1 MVAALESQPACGSP
15 EKRGGC
21 ERHPWHGQLYLRD
34 RFLSSAVLVATNNR
48 TAMLV
53 SLLSHLPDLEDLVSQ
68 LVSLAPRVSVKVWC
82 AE

>member
-1 MVAALESQPACGSP
+1 MVAALESQSDCGSP
-15 EKRGGC
+15 EKRAGC

-53 SLLSHLPDLEDLVSQ
+53 SLLSHLPDLEDLVS
-68 LVSLAPRVSVKVWC
+68 
-82 AE
+82 